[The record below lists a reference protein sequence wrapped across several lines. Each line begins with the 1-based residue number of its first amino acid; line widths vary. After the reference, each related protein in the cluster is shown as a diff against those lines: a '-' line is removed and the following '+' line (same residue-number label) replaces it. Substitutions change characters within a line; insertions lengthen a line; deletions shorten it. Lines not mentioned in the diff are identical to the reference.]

1 MAELDGRTLTPGLDV
16 IILAGG
22 RGTRMGGRDKAA
34 VVVDGERLVDVLLD
48 EVSLINDLMQVVV
61 VSTRDLEVRPG
72 VKIAREEPPFSGPLS
87 AIAAGLDSLSC
98 EPSERTAILAVD
110 APDSAQLIPEL
121 RDALAGAPGNAAAVI
136 EEAGGHLQPLCALWD
151 TAALHRALRDFGD
164 VSDRPAKALLESVSF
179 VSVEGTGEER
189 DYDTLEELAEFGD
202 VED

>member
-34 VVVDGERLVDVLLD
+34 VVVDGERLVDLLLD

-121 RDALAGAPGNAAAVI
+121 RDALSGAPDSAAAVI

-151 TAALHRALRDFGD
+151 TAALHHALRDFGD
-164 VSDRPAKALLESVSF
+164 VSDRPAKALLETVSF